1 MDLNTNLVEK
11 WQPILEHEDLPSI
24 GDTHKRA
31 VTAQLLE
38 NTEIALREGSSYSQQ
53 SLLAEAGTH
62 TPVNAT
68 GTAGFGDGVQNYDPV
83 LISLV
88 RRAMPNLVAYDM
100 CGVQPM
106 SGPTGL
112 IFAMRSKYSSMA
124 NSATKAFY
132 NEADTAFATR
142 TADANTQGDKHVG
155 TVPVAANNAETGAY
169 NYGDGMSTNQAEA
182 LGNASNIAFPEM
194 AFSIEKVSVTA
205 QSRAL
210 KAEYSMELAQDLRA
224 IHGLDAE
231 TELANILSTE
241 ILAEINREIIRT
253 INIVAKQGAT
263 VDTTTSG
270 TFDLD
275 TDSNGRWSVEKFK
288 GLMFQIERDANQIA
302 KDTRRGKGNVLITS
316 SDVASALQMAGVLDY
331 TPALNSN
338 NLQVDDTGN
347 TFAGV
352 LNGRYRVYIDPYTTG
367 NYYTLG
373 YKGSSAFDAGIFYCP
388 YVPLQMVRAVGEN
401 TFQPKIG
408 FKTRYGVVANPFA
421 EGTAYGNGALTKDS
435 NVYYRR
441 VLVNNIM

>member
-1 MDLNTNLVEK
+1 MDLNSTLVQK
-11 WQPILEHEDLPSI
+11 WQPILEHADLPQIS
-24 GDTHKRA
+24 DSHRQA

-38 NTEIALREGSSYSQQ
+38 NTEIALREGSTFSTQR
-53 SLLAEAGTH
+53 LLGEATH
-62 TPVNAT
+62 TPTNAT
-68 GTAGFGDGVQNYDPV
+68 GADVDNYDPV

-112 IFAMRSKYSSMA
+112 IFAMRSKYSSQA
-124 NSATKAFY
+124 NSATEAFY
-132 NEADTAFATR
+132 NEADTAFSTVSGS
-142 TADANTQGDKHVG
+142 ANTLGDKHVG
-155 TVPVAANNAETGAY
+155 TVPASANNAEAGSY
-169 NYGDGMSTNQAEA
+169 NFADAMSTNQAEA
-182 LGNASNIAFPEM
+182 LGHASNVAFPEM
-194 AFSIEKVSVTA
+194 AFSIEKVSVEA
-205 QSRAL
+205 GSRAL
-210 KAEYSMELAQDLRA
+210 KAEYTMELAQDLKA

-231 TELANILSTE
+231 TELSNILSSE
-241 ILAEINREIIRT
+241 ILAEINREVIRT
-253 INIVAKQGAT
+253 INVVAKQGAQT
-263 VDTTTSG
+263 DVTTAG

-302 KDTRRGKGNVLITS
+302 KDTRRGKGNILICS

-373 YKGSSAFDAGIFYCP
+373 YKGSSAFDAGLFYCP
-388 YVPLQMVRAVGEN
+388 YVPLQMVRAVGED

-408 FKTRYGVVANPFA
+408 FKTRYGIVANPFA
-421 EGTAYGNGALTKDS
+421 EGATAGLGALTKDS

-441 VLVNNIM
+441 VLVSNIM